1 MMRFRPTTLEP
12 AFLVDLPAQDEG
24 GALRFES
31 WDQQVIEQTGIR
43 FEICQINTSFTA
55 KAGTVRGMHFQRA
68 PFREPK
74 IVRCLRGAIQETI
87 VDLRAGSP
95 THLASFSVRLSE
107 ETPCMIYVPEGF
119 AQGFQSLTD
128 NVLVQYLMGEYYN
141 PKSYDG
147 VRFDDPAVAV
157 QWPLP
162 VSVISEQDKSWPLLS
177 ERMEPLT
184 VVAPP
189 TQRYVGPAFPALGP
203 LTPFGWTL
211 KNDNPKGA

>member
-1 MMRFRPTTLEP
+1 MRFRPTSLEA
-12 AFLVDLPAQDEG
+12 AFLIDLPSQDEG
-24 GALRFES
+24 GSLCFES
-31 WDQQVIEQTGIR
+31 WDREVVEQTGIR

-74 IVRCLRGAIQETI
+74 LVRCLRGAIHETI
-87 VDLRAGSP
+87 VDLRADSP
-95 THLASFSVRLSE
+95 TYLSSFSVRLSE

-128 NVLVQYLMGEYYN
+128 NVQVQYLMGEYYN

-147 VRFDDPAVAV
+147 VRYDDPAVDV
-157 QWPLP
+157 RWPLP
-162 VSVISEQDKSWPLLS
+162 VSVISEQDKRWPLLS
-177 ERMEPLT
+177 ERTEAVE

-189 TQRYVGPAFPALGP
+189 SQRYLGPAFPALAP
-203 LTPFGWTL
+203 LTPFGWKL
-211 KNDNPKGA
+211 KNEHRE